1 MAFFTWISKYND
13 FLQLGH
19 QKIATHILTHQLK
32 IGETVRQQPTV
43 AKLNYINLWEHIE
56 ESGRAYFQ
64 VAFKKDQLKKE
75 EFVALSSEKIMRL
88 DTSGKIIQSWWLQT
102 LRFLLRYLKQLRKT
116 NFKGMENKLGC

>member
-1 MAFFTWISKYND
+1 M
-13 FLQLGH
+13 
-19 QKIATHILTHQLK
+19 THQLK

-88 DTSGKIIQSWWLQT
+88 DPGGKIIQSWWLQT
-102 LRFLLRYLKQLRKT
+102 LRFNFNTKT
-116 NFKGMENKLGC
+116 SDIT

>member
-1 MAFFTWISKYND
+1 M
-13 FLQLGH
+13 
-19 QKIATHILTHQLK
+19 THQLK

-102 LRFLLRYLKQLRKT
+102 LRFIFQNITKSMRGNEYSRIFTTFHVISRHRCIGVCL
-116 NFKGMENKLGC
+116 